1 MKMGTFQTQ
10 ERVKGQI
17 AKRKR
22 QSPGKDCNYPGKSF
36 WGYTFAFCTLRFA
49 FCLFLWGCHSERS
62 EESRS
67 ALTLPAL
74 KVT

>member
-1 MKMGTFQTQ
+1 MLMTSLSYLHREEQIKEQVKMQSA
-10 ERVKGQI
+10 KGK
-17 AKRKR
+17 AK
-22 QSPGKDCNYPGKSF
+22 GGF
-36 WGYTFAFCTLRFA
+36 TFAFCTLRFA
-49 FCLFLWGCHSERS
+49 FCLFLWGCHSECS